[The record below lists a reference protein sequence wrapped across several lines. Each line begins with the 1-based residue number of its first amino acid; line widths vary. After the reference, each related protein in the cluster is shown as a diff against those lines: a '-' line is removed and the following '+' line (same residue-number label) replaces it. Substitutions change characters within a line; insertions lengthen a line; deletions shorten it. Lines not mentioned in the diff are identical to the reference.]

1 MSEEEKGV
9 ATTEKADPRETP
21 AFKGVV
27 RQLDEARKQ
36 AADLAAQVAQ
46 LTEVK
51 QRQEL
56 ESKGQYEAAL
66 KEVESTWGK
75 KLSER
80 ESELAR
86 IREAHEVASLELSL
100 ASAGVHGRART
111 YLAKDYAALG
121 ADKPEFPAWLESVR
135 SNPDYSTFFAAPA
148 QSTESQRQ
156 VRPGDGA
163 GRSAGAMKTE
173 VDWAQVRAD
182 IISPDPKKSG
192 PAIARMAKFIRD
204 NGAAPPKEN

>member
-1 MSEEEKGV
+1 MSEEDKGV
-9 ATTEKADPRETP
+9 AVTEKADPRESP

-27 RQLDEARKQ
+27 KQLDEARKQ
-36 AADLAAQVAQ
+36 AADLASQVAQ

-66 KEVESTWGK
+66 KEVESTWSK

-100 ASAGVHGRART
+100 ASAGVQGRART

-121 ADKPEFPAWLESVR
+121 ADKPELSAWVESVKA
-135 SNPDYSTFFAAPA
+135 NPEYSSFFVQPA
-148 QSTESQRQ
+148 QSAESPRQ
-156 VRPGDGA
+156 VRAGDGA
-163 GRSAGAMKTE
+163 GRSAGGMKTE

-182 IISPDPKKSG
+182 IISPDPRKSG
-192 PAIARMAKFIRD
+192 PAIRQMSEYIRQH
-204 NGAAPPKEN
+204 GASPPKEK